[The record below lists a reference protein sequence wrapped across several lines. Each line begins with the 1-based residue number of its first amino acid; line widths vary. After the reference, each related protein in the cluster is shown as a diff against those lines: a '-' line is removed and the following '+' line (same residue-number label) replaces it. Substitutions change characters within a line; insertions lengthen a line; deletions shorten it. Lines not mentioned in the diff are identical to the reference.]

1 MEELLVCVS
10 EGIFS
15 VEEVCQAVNILSGFY
30 EVKIEETP
38 SYFSC
43 FFFIAKST
51 LFHFLLRLE
60 ATDYFVCPHV
70 RVCPFDIIIR

>member
-30 EVKIEETP
+30 EVKIEDTP

-43 FFFIAKST
+43 IFFHLPKVHYFISFYGLKPQIT
-51 LFHFLLRLE
+51 LS
-60 ATDYFVCPHV
+60 V
-70 RVCPFDIIIR
+70 RTSVSVRSI